1 MQMRDGQRVVGVD
14 VARAVAVIA
23 MIAAHLTYPNGL
35 AAELLYGF
43 PAALFAFIAGVSLGF
58 MARGS
63 ATPAHVAVRGALVA
77 GLGWA
82 LSPVPTDI
90 VIVLPTLGVCMILL
104 CRAPWWRSR
113 WLAVATLALTGASGL
128 AAELGGG
135 ATPVLGGPYPLFMWA
150 ALMVAGLLA
159 KRHVIGCPRRL
170 AASAAA
176 GGLLL
181 AGDIAAR
188 WYVALP
194 AFMAAQGHTGGV
206 VDVVGSVGA
215 SISICSLCC
224 LAAHPRQRVLPR
236 VGAMPLTLY
245 CLHVFTSPVL
255 GAWASVLG
263 ACALATVWM
272 AYLPHGPVEEALRR
286 ATDAAVN
293 RTTKKKEKNDETH
306 TLRPSGGRNPEPGA
320 ARAGHGEQHLRR

>member
-23 MIAAHLTYPNGL
+23 MIAAHLTYPNGV

-43 PAALFAFIAGVSLGF
+43 PAALFAFIAGVSLGL
-58 MARGS
+58 MARGR

-82 LSPVPTDI
+82 LSLVPTSI
-90 VIVLPTLGVCMILL
+90 VIVLPTLGVCMIVL
-104 CRAPWWRSR
+104 CRAPWWQSR
-113 WLAVATLALTGASGL
+113 WLAVAALALTGASGL
-128 AAELGGG
+128 VAELGRGT
-135 ATPVLGGPYPLFMWA
+135 TPVLGGPYPLCMWA
-150 ALMVAGLLA
+150 ALMAAGLLA
-159 KRHVIGCPRRL
+159 QRHVIGNRRCL
-170 AASAAA
+170 AANAAV

-181 AGDIAAR
+181 AGDVAAR

-245 CLHVFTSPVL
+245 CLHVLTSTVL
-255 GAWASVLG
+255 GVWSSVLG
-263 ACALATVWM
+263 ACALATVWL
-272 AYLPHGPVEEALRR
+272 AHFPRGPVEDALRR
-286 ATDAAVN
+286 ATDAVVN
-293 RTTKKKEKNDETH
+293 LRTTKEKNDETH
-306 TLRPSGGRNPEPGA
+306 TLRPRSGGSLEPGA
-320 ARAGHGEQHLRR
+320 AGARHGKRHVRR

>member
-1 MQMRDGQRVVGVD
+1 MQTRGRQRVVGVD
-14 VARAVAVIA
+14 AARAVAVIA
-23 MIAAHLTYPNGL
+23 MIAAHLTYPDGV

-43 PAALFAFIAGVSLGF
+43 PAALFAFIAGVSLGL
-58 MARGS
+58 MAHGR
-63 ATPAHVAVRGALVA
+63 ATPTQVAIRGVLVA

-82 LSPVPTDI
+82 LSLVPTSI

-104 CRAPWWRSR
+104 CRAPWWQSR
-113 WLAVATLALTGASGL
+113 WLAVAALALTGASGI
-128 AAELGGG
+128 AAELGRGT
-135 ATPVLGGPYPLFMWA
+135 TPVLGGPYPLCMWA
-150 ALMVAGLLA
+150 ALMAAGLLA
-159 KRHVIGCPRRL
+159 QRHVIGNRRRL
-170 AASAAA
+170 AASAAV

-245 CLHVFTSPVL
+245 CLHVLTSTVL
-255 GAWASVLG
+255 DVWSSVLG
-263 ACALATVWM
+263 ACALATVWL
-272 AYLPHGPVEEALRR
+272 AHFPRGPVEDALRR
-286 ATDAAVN
+286 ATDAVVN
-293 RTTKKKEKNDETH
+293 LRTTKEKNDETH
-306 TLRPSGGRNPEPGA
+306 TLRPRSGGNSEPGA
-320 ARAGHGEQHLRR
+320 AGARHGKRHVRG

>member
-1 MQMRDGQRVVGVD
+1 MQTRDGQRVVGVD
-14 VARAVAVIA
+14 VARAVAVIT
-23 MIAAHLTYPNGL
+23 MIAAHLTYPDGV

-58 MARGS
+58 MAHGR

-82 LSPVPTDI
+82 LSLVPTSI

-104 CRAPWWRSR
+104 CRAPWWQSR
-113 WLAVATLALTGASGL
+113 WLAVAALALTGASGMV
-128 AAELGGG
+128 AELGRGT
-135 ATPVLGGPYPLFMWA
+135 TPVLGGPYPLCMWA
-150 ALMVAGLLA
+150 ALMAAGLLA
-159 KRHVIGCPRRL
+159 QRHVIGNRRRL
-170 AASAAA
+170 AASAAG

-245 CLHVFTSPVL
+245 CLHVLTSTVL
-255 GAWASVLG
+255 DVWSSVLG
-263 ACALATVWM
+263 ACALATVWL
-272 AYLPHGPVEEALRR
+272 AHFPRGPVEDALRR
-286 ATDAAVN
+286 ATDAVVN
-293 RTTKKKEKNDETH
+293 LRTTKEKNDETY
-306 TLRPSGGRNPEPGA
+306 TLRPRRGGNSEPGA
-320 ARAGHGEQHLRR
+320 AGARHGKRHVRG

>member
-1 MQMRDGQRVVGVD
+1 MQTKSRQRVVGVD

-23 MIAAHLTYPNGL
+23 MIAAHLTYPDGV

-43 PAALFAFIAGVSLGF
+43 PAALFAFIAGVSLSL
-58 MARGS
+58 MAHGR
-63 ATPAHVAVRGALVA
+63 ATPTQVAVRGALVA

-82 LSPVPTDI
+82 LSLVPTSI

-104 CRAPWWRSR
+104 CRAPWWQSR
-113 WLAVATLALTGASGL
+113 WLAVAALALTGASGMV
-128 AAELGGG
+128 AELGRGT
-135 ATPVLGGPYPLFMWA
+135 TPVLGGPYPLCMWA

-159 KRHVIGCPRRL
+159 QRHVIGNRRRL

-245 CLHVFTSPVL
+245 CLHVLTSTVL
-255 GAWASVLG
+255 DVWSSVLG
-263 ACALATVWM
+263 ACALATVWL
-272 AYLPHGPVEEALRR
+272 AHFPRGPVEDALRR
-286 ATDAAVN
+286 ATDAVVN
-293 RTTKKKEKNDETH
+293 LRTTKEKNDETH
-306 TLRPSGGRNPEPGA
+306 TLRPRRGSNSEPGA
-320 ARAGHGEQHLRR
+320 AGARHGKRHVRG